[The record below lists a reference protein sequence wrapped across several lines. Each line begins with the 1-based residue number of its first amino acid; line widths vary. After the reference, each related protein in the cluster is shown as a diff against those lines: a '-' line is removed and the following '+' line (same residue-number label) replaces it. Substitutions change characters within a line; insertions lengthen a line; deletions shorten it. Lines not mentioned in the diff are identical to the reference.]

1 MSERFTF
8 RKTSNPSSLNLT
20 DIAPK
25 WADRFKQLPV
35 SKLSLKG
42 IQWAL
47 ELTAAEGC
55 IVGEA
60 YGFSASYLKT
70 CKVCE
75 MFCSNFQTNFI
86 IRSYENLKKNTEKF
100 VEHWNEKHT
109 HVTDGLKRKRRIKL
123 VARSR

>member
-1 MSERFTF
+1 MSERFSF
-8 RKTSNPSSLNLT
+8 GKTSNPSSLNLT

-35 SKLSLKG
+35 PKLSLKG

-60 YGFSASYLKT
+60 YGFSSSYLKT
-70 CKVCE
+70 CEVCQRIGR
-75 MFCSNFQTNFI
+75 NFQTNFI
-86 IRSYENLKKNTEKF
+86 IRSFENLKKNTEKF
-100 VEHWNEKHT
+100 VEHWNEKHA
-109 HVTDGLKRKRRIKL
+109 HVTVGLKRKRRIKL
-123 VARSR
+123 VA